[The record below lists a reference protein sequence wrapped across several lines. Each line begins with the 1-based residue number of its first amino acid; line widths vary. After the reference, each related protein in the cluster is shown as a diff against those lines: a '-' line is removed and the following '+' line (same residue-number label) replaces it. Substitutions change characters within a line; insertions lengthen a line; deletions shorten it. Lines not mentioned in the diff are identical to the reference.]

1 MRPKDPDGLFG
12 CTSRAR
18 LVVGLDVGGSRSRG
32 RLCQGGSVLAEAEA
46 GAANAAAVGEEPA
59 ERELGDLLDRLCVA
73 SGRDSVV
80 AACAGVAGADS
91 PAGRERAERCIRRL
105 LPAARVLVVHD
116 ARLVLAAAGLEDG
129 IALIGGTG
137 SIAYGRAGGHEARA
151 GGWGHLLG
159 DEGSGYWVVRQ
170 GIRNMLA
177 DHDRERPPG
186 PIARALLN
194 ATGCRDPVEL
204 MHAFHERREPGAWA
218 LLAGE
223 VLAAAPELA
232 IAAGH
237 ELAGLVTTVA
247 ERLRLSQGNLVLAG
261 GFLLHETSVERSLRE
276 ELATRRPGLAVVR
289 LTEPPVA
296 GAVHLAFGLS
306 SQRES

>member
-1 MRPKDPDGLFG
+1 M
-12 CTSRAR
+12 
-18 LVVGLDVGGSRSRG
+18 VGLDVGGSRSRG
-32 RLCQGGSVLAEAEA
+32 RLCQEGSVLAEAEG
-46 GAANAAAVGEEPA
+46 GAANATAVGEEPA
-59 ERELGDLLDRLCVA
+59 ERELGDLLDRLCVG
-73 SGRDSVV
+73 SGRDAVV

-116 ARLVLAAAGLEDG
+116 AQLVLAAAGLEDG

-159 DEGSGYWVVRQ
+159 DGGSGYWVVRE
-170 GIRNMLA
+170 GIRSVLA
-177 DHDRERPPG
+177 DHDCERPPG
-186 PIARALLN
+186 PIACALLN

-204 MHAFHERREPGAWA
+204 MHAFHERREPGVWA

-223 VLAAAPELA
+223 VLAAAPDLA
-232 IAAGH
+232 IAASH
-237 ELAGLVTTVA
+237 ELSGLVTTVA
-247 ERLRLSQGNLVLAG
+247 ERLGLSLGTVVLAG
-261 GFLLHETSVERSLRE
+261 GFLLHEASVERSLRE
-276 ELATRRPGLAVVR
+276 ELAMRMPGLLVVR

-296 GAVHLAFGLS
+296 GAVRLAAGLP
-306 SQRES
+306 SQGKS